1 MVKKGHFTV
10 ELVNAITKEP
20 FKEHTDCNGQ
30 TYVEVEPEAEYFIHV
45 CNDSDIKVDWKFY
58 VDEQDLGYVKWTL
71 SNTCAYCGIAIFC
84 GEEEYEKAL
93 KFSKLGTTRS
103 HTNEG
108 SSCWTGQIEVVVE
121 YPSNTPRLNSKKA
134 SLESKKL
141 VDGLEEVD
149 YVAGVFNQ
157 KGVRTTKGITAIES
171 NALWSERDVQNEDSG
186 EQMKKDYEKGE
197 LMEEFGLF
205 YCTTV
210 GLIYA
215 GVLPKPPLWDH
226 ARMLKPFDPK
236 ISTGGKELDIEPEII
251 VHEGVDGIIERKE
264 YELFNLSHLSESES
278 EEDETSSQDM
288 N

>member
-108 SSCWTGQIEVVVE
+108 SSCWTGQIEVAVK
-121 YPSNTPRLNSKKA
+121 YPSKLTPISPKEALRNAK
-134 SLESKKL
+134 EFEN
-141 VDGLEEVD
+141 DLEEVD

-236 ISTGGKELDIEPEII
+236 NSKGGKELDIQPRKL
-251 VHEGVDGIIERKE
+251 VHEAIDGIIERKE
-264 YELFNLSHLSESES
+264 YELFDLSQLSDSEN
-278 EEDETSSQDM
+278 EEGENSSQVM
-288 N
+288 